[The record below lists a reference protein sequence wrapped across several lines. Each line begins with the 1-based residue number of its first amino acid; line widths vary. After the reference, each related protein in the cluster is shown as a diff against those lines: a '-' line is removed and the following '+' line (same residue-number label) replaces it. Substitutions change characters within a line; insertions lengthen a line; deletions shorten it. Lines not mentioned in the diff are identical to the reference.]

1 MLAPTSE
8 RIEDALE
15 RLSPDDRA
23 LLELSLRRGVADDDI
38 AALLHV
44 HREHVEHRR
53 EQALER
59 LSEDLGNSRAEVAAL
74 VGQNLRSNGH
84 ANAEATQAV
93 SPAPGR
99 RVTDHPPSSETR
111 RRARRRTWL
120 IAGAALGAGAL
131 VLVLALSSG
140 GTGEEP
146 TLGPAPVQPKPA
158 PAKPAPAPRA
168 AAPRVPL
175 APVTPNGGAGSAQ
188 LQGSRLRLR
197 VSGLPAGSYS
207 VWLFDDVS
215 DARQVAQ
222 FKGVSAVIGGSLP
235 KGFQRYRSI
244 DVSREPADG
253 NPNHSG
259 DSVLRVPLSKLLNR

>member
-84 ANAEATQAV
+84 AKAEAAQTV
-93 SPAPGR
+93 PPAPGR
-99 RVTDHPPSSETR
+99 RVTDPPPSSE
-111 RRARRRTWL
+111 ARRRGRRWL
-120 IAGAALGAGAL
+120 IAAAALGAGA
-131 VLVLALSSG
+131 VALVLALSSG
-140 GTGEEP
+140 GT
-146 TLGPAPVQPKPA
+146 
-158 PAKPAPAPRA
+158 
-168 AAPRVPL
+168 
-175 APVTPNGGAGSAQ
+175 
-188 LQGSRLRLR
+188 
-197 VSGLPAGSYS
+197 
-207 VWLFDDVS
+207 
-215 DARQVAQ
+215 
-222 FKGVSAVIGGSLP
+222 
-235 KGFQRYRSI
+235 
-244 DVSREPADG
+244 
-253 NPNHSG
+253 
-259 DSVLRVPLSKLLNR
+259 

>member
-15 RLSPDDRA
+15 RLSPEDRA

-59 LSEDLGNSRAEVAAL
+59 LSEDLGSSRAEVAAL

-84 ANAEATQAV
+84 ANAEATPAV

-99 RVTDHPPSSETR
+99 RVADHPPSSETR
-111 RRARRRTWL
+111 RRSRRRTWL

-146 TLGPAPVQPKPA
+146 TLGPAPAKPKPA
-158 PAKPAPAPRA
+158 PTKPAPAPQP
-168 AAPRVPL
+168 AAPRVAL

-222 FKGVSAVIGGSLP
+222 FKGVSAVS
-235 KGFQRYRSI
+235 
-244 DVSREPADG
+244 A
-253 NPNHSG
+253 
-259 DSVLRVPLSKLLNR
+259 

>member
-84 ANAEATQAV
+84 ANAEAAQTV

-99 RVTDHPPSSETR
+99 RATDHPPSSEAGRRGR
-111 RRARRRTWL
+111 RRRWL
-120 IAGAALGAGAL
+120 IAAAALGAGA
-131 VLVLALSSG
+131 VALVLALSSG
-140 GTGEEP
+140 GTGGERTP
-146 TLGPAPVQPKPA
+146 GPA
-158 PAKPAPAPRA
+158 PAKPAPAAPAAPAPPA
-168 AAPRVPL
+168 AAPRIPL
-175 APVTPNGGAGSAQ
+175 APVTPNGAS
-188 LQGSRLRLR
+188 
-197 VSGLPAGSYS
+197 
-207 VWLFDDVS
+207 
-215 DARQVAQ
+215 
-222 FKGVSAVIGGSLP
+222 
-235 KGFQRYRSI
+235 
-244 DVSREPADG
+244 
-253 NPNHSG
+253 
-259 DSVLRVPLSKLLNR
+259 